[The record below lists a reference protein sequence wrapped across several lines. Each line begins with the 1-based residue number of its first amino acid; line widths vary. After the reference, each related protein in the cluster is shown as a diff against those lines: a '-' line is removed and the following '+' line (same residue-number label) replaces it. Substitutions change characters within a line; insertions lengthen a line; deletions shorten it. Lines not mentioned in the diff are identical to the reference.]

1 MNMAGYCIFD
11 DEAVSAAAKQEII
24 RRYYSALCGCK
35 RGVLSEDQ
43 EIKAEFL
50 MNTCGVSAADRPV
63 VAAALDKSNATG
75 GEPAMAI
82 QLHDDRMITG
92 KTSGM
97 LGAAAGALLN
107 ALKAFG
113 GIHQE
118 IDLISPIVIQP
129 IQDLKVKHL
138 GNNNPR
144 LHSDEILIALSICA
158 ATNPTAALA
167 LRQLPKLSGCEA
179 HSSVIL
185 SRVDLDVYR
194 RLGINITCE
203 PQYESNR
210 LYHK

>member
-1 MNMAGYCIFD
+1 
-11 DEAVSAAAKQEII
+11 
-24 RRYYSALCGCK
+24 
-35 RGVLSEDQ
+35 
-43 EIKAEFL
+43 
-50 MNTCGVSAADRPV
+50 
-63 VAAALDKSNATG
+63 
-75 GEPAMAI
+75 MAI